1 MDHRKLPSNRFP
13 SLVMLTCSPVKV
25 STEYLTILQ
34 INQLALSP
42 SVPFENKSRSAK
54 DLQFVFVL
62 FIRIRRPQNLMS

>member
-1 MDHRKLPSNRFP
+1 
-13 SLVMLTCSPVKV
+13 VLTCSPVKV

-62 FIRIRRPQNLMS
+62 FIRIQNLMS